1 MAKGGGSEGSI
12 VIKISPL
19 MDDAVAESKAKEA
32 EKKKKAKETKI
43 KRQVKRLRENE
54 EGADGG
60 STNQEK

>member
-32 EKKKKAKETKI
+32 
-43 KRQVKRLRENE
+43 
-54 EGADGG
+54 
-60 STNQEK
+60 